1 MLAVDD
7 DDTEERLGRVLKT
20 IANDVNRD
28 IVMVE
33 DYPSKNENG
42 KNGSPRYDDTGG
54 DRGGRSQSCCT

>member
-33 DYPSKNENG
+33 DYPSKN
-42 KNGSPRYDDTGG
+42 
-54 DRGGRSQSCCT
+54 